1 MFKVALV
8 TDDFDSLPEWINEE
22 LKENNIELKAKK
34 CESLEDFANFA
45 SDANFVWTRGPNT
58 VITDESL
65 PKLKSCKAVMR
76 SGSGL
81 DGIPIETANKLEIAV
96 LNTPEAIAEMV
107 AEHSVALLFALLRQ
121 VPQMDKAVR
130 KGAWDNCY
138 LLMQW
143 HLTGQTFGMVGFGLI
158 ARKVAKM
165 LSGFDLNLL
174 VFDPYAD
181 DNVLKEFNATKVALD
196 ELLKQSD
203 FVSLHCPLTP
213 QTHHLIGE
221 KELKLMKGQAFLIN
235 TSRGDVVDEAAL
247 INALENNW
255 ISGAGLDVISEEPPS
270 YDNKLLRLKNTIISP
285 HLAAFSDEFEY
296 KFWKTSIEKIIS
308 FKTGLRI

>member
-8 TDDFDSLPEWINEE
+8 SDDIDSLPDWLNQE
-22 LKENNIELKAKK
+22 LKKHNIELKAKK
-34 CESLEDFANFA
+34 CKSPEDFIAFA
-45 SDANFVWTRGPNT
+45 SDVDLVWTRGLNT

-65 PKLKSCKAVMR
+65 PKLQSCKAVMR

-81 DGIPIETANKLEIAV
+81 DGIPIETAKSLGIAV
-96 LNTPEAIAEMV
+96 LNTPEAIADMV
-107 AEHSVALLFALLRQ
+107 AEHSVALVFALLRQ

-130 KGAWDNCY
+130 KGAWDNCH

-143 HLTGQTFGMVGFGLI
+143 HLTGQNFGMVGFGLI

-181 DNVLKEFNATKVALD
+181 DKVLEEFDATKVTLE

-221 KELKLMKGQAFLIN
+221 KELKLMKRQAFLIN
-235 TSRGDVVDEAAL
+235 TSRGEVIDEAAL
-247 INALENNW
+247 IKALENNW
-255 ISGAGLDVISEEPPS
+255 ISGAGLDVVTQEPPS
-270 YDNKLLRLKNTIISP
+270 LDNKLLSLNNTVISP
-285 HLAAFSDEFEY
+285 HLAAFSDEFED
-296 KFWKTSIEKIIS
+296 KFWKASVEKIIA
-308 FKTGLRI
+308 FKTKIK

>member
-8 TDDFDSLPEWINEE
+8 SDDFASLPEWINEE
-22 LKENNIELKAKK
+22 LKENDIELIAKK
-34 CESLEDFANFA
+34 CKSPEDFISFA
-45 SDANFVWTRGPNT
+45 SDVDFVWTRGLNT

-65 PKLKSCKAVMR
+65 PKLKSCKALMR

-81 DGIPIETANKLEIAV
+81 DGIPIKTAQNSGIAV

-107 AEHSVALLFALLRQ
+107 AEHTVALVLALLRQ
-121 VPQMDKAVR
+121 IPQMDKAVR
-130 KGAWDNCY
+130 KGTWDNCH

-143 HLTGQTFGMVGFGLI
+143 HLTNQIFGMVGFGLI
-158 ARKVAKM
+158 ARNVAKM
-165 LSGFDLNLL
+165 LSGFNLKLL

-181 DNVLKEFNATKVALD
+181 KETLEEFGARKVSLD

-213 QTHHLIGE
+213 ETHNLIGE
-221 KELKLMKGQAFLIN
+221 KELKLMKKEAFLIN
-235 TSRGDVVDEAAL
+235 TSRGEVVDETAL

-255 ISGAGLDVISEEPPS
+255 ISGAGLDVTTQEPPS
-270 YDNKLLRLKNTIISP
+270 PDNKLLQLENTIISP

-296 KFWKTSIEKIIS
+296 KFWKASLEKIKS
-308 FKTGLRI
+308 FRAGLEA